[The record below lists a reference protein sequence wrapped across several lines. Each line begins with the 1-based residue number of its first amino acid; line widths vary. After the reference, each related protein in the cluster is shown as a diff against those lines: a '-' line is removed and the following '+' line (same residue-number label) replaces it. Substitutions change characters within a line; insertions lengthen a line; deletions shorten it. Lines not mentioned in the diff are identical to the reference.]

1 MAFGIE
7 SFKSMEIPVPED
19 ENIWLVPRTL
29 FWTGEWKDAILV
41 FTHKGIH
48 FRVRKDKMIM
58 VDRSG
63 GAMDHSLLENSFL
76 AFNRMKSYQQ
86 GSLLWKNSMI
96 IEMVDGLSLRFGFH
110 KDMETVKRILWD
122 NVRPD
127 MPRDLQPYDYSSH
140 HPENGP
146 HRMIPVGR

>member
-19 ENIWLVPRTL
+19 ENIWLVPRAQ
-29 FWTGEWKDAILV
+29 FWSREWKDAILV

-48 FRVRKDKMIM
+48 FRVRHDHMIM
-58 VDRSG
+58 VNYSG
-63 GAMDHSLLENSFL
+63 GHSFLENTFL
-76 AFNRMKSYQQ
+76 AYNRIESYQQ
-86 GSLLWKNSMI
+86 GSFVWKNTI
-96 IEMVDGLSLRFGFH
+96 IIKMVDGLSMRFGFH

-140 HPENGP
+140 HPENVP